1 MPPDTRAALQTLRM
15 RYNVALTAHQNC
27 LRALT
32 EANMSGAPTS
42 ELAANEAKARQALVE
57 TRAALLVA
65 IAESAQAS
73 V

>member
-1 MPPDTRAALQTLRM
+1 M

-32 EANMSGAPTS
+32 EANMSGAPTA
-42 ELAANEAKARQALVE
+42 ELAANEAKARQALAE
-57 TRAALLVA
+57 TRAALLAA
-65 IAESAQAS
+65 IAESEKAS